1 MQGQNLLFSN
11 TSEIQTLC
19 DSQTERLDNCG
30 RESWITSKK
39 KKTNFPI
46 IKIGGKKSPKKF
58 LKNNDYNN
66 NSYLLSV
73 YVSFYFKHFIDI
85 ILFNSHNNVLWLV
98 LLSPV
103 NIYLFI

>member
-39 KKTNFPI
+39 KKKPT
-46 IKIGGKKSPKKF
+46 SQ
-58 LKNNDYNN
+58 L
-66 NSYLLSV
+66 
-73 YVSFYFKHFIDI
+73 
-85 ILFNSHNNVLWLV
+85 
-98 LLSPV
+98 
-103 NIYLFI
+103 